1 MKFESIAAD
10 LRTWLQESIER
21 GCSRESV
28 VQSMRAAGYQP
39 KFAREAT
46 ETAFARFAPEAND
59 DPGTTAIATATVVQ
73 PAVKPAAAEAAAA
86 VAADPAAGTAV
97 GTATAEPD
105 SDEPASSSE
114 ILAASPNTI
123 DTSDR
128 GVRILFALNAPR
140 VVLFGG
146 LLSHDECDEMIRLA
160 TPKLSRSTVV
170 NAATG
175 AYDVHEART
184 SRGAHFERGENDL
197 IRKLEA
203 RIAELTSMPV
213 ENGEPIQILH
223 YVPGAE
229 YKPHFDYFD
238 PKLPGNEKVLAM
250 GGQRIATLIMYL
262 NDVDSGG
269 STIFPDIGLD
279 VLPHK
284 GNAVFFAYSSERG
297 ELDNRTLH
305 GGSPV
310 AGGEKWIAT
319 KWIRLRPYR
328 QG

>member
-1 MKFESIAAD
+1 MKFESIAID
-10 LRTWLQESIER
+10 LRSWLQESIER

-39 KFAREAT
+39 KFAHEAA

-59 DPGTTAIATATVVQ
+59 DPGSTAVATQTALQ
-73 PAVKPAAAEAAAA
+73 PALKPAAAEAA
-86 VAADPAAGTAV
+86 TAQP
-97 GTATAEPD
+97 ATAQ
-105 SDEPASSSE
+105 PADGEVPSSSSE

-123 DTSDR
+123 DTPDR

-146 LLSHDECDEMIRLA
+146 LLSAEECDEMVQLA

-184 SRGAHFERGENDL
+184 SRGAHFERGENEL
-197 IRKLEA
+197 VRKIEA
-203 RIAELTSMPV
+203 RIADLTSLPV

-223 YVPGAE
+223 YLPGGE

-238 PKLPGNEKVLAM
+238 PKLQGNEKVLAM

-262 NDVDSGG
+262 NDVESGG

-297 ELDNRTLH
+297 ELDSRTLH
-305 GGSPV
+305 GGTPV

-319 KWIRLRPYR
+319 KWIRVGPYR
-328 QG
+328 QR

>member
-10 LRTWLQESIER
+10 LRSWLQESIER

-39 KFAREAT
+39 KFAREAA

-59 DPGTTAIATATVVQ
+59 DPGSTAVATETAVQ
-73 PAVKPAAAEAAAA
+73 PAVKPVAAEAA
-86 VAADPAAGTAV
+86 TAKP
-97 GTATAEPD
+97 ATAQPTQAATAQPADGEI
-105 SDEPASSSE
+105 PASSSE

-123 DTSDR
+123 DTADR

-146 LLSHDECDEMIRLA
+146 LLSAEECDEMVRLA

-184 SRGAHFERGENDL
+184 SRGAHFERGENEL
-197 IRKLEA
+197 VRKIEE
-203 RIAELTSMPV
+203 RIADLTSMPV

-223 YVPGAE
+223 YLPGAE

-238 PKLPGNEKVLAM
+238 PKLQGNDKVLAM

-262 NDVDSGG
+262 NDVESGG

-297 ELDNRTLH
+297 ELDSRTLH

-319 KWIRLRPYR
+319 KWIRVGPYR
-328 QG
+328 QR

>member
-1 MKFESIAAD
+1 MKFESMAAD
-10 LRTWLQESIER
+10 LRSWLQESIER
-21 GCSRESV
+21 GCSRGSL

-46 ETAFARFAPEAND
+46 DVAFARFAPEAND
-59 DPGTTAIATATVVQ
+59 DPGSTAVATATETAAETAVQ
-73 PAVKPAAAEAAAA
+73 SAVKPAT
-86 VAADPAAGTAV
+86 ADA
-97 GTATAEPD
+97 ATADETDAEP
-105 SDEPASSSE
+105 PTNSSE

-123 DTSDR
+123 DTSER

-146 LLSHDECDEMIRLA
+146 LLSADECDEMIRLA
-160 TPKLSRSTVV
+160 TPKLTRSTVV

-197 IRKLEA
+197 VRKIET
-203 RIAELTSMPV
+203 RIAELTSLPV
-213 ENGEPIQILH
+213 EHGEPIQILH

-238 PKLPGNEKVLAM
+238 PKLPGNDKVLSM

-262 NDVDSGG
+262 NDVEAGG
-269 STIFPDIGLD
+269 STIFPEIGLD

-310 AGGEKWIAT
+310 ATGEKWIAT
-319 KWIRLRPYR
+319 KWIRVGPYR
-328 QG
+328 SR

>member
-1 MKFESIAAD
+1 MKLESMTAD
-10 LRTWLQESIER
+10 LRSWLQESIER
-21 GCSRESV
+21 GCSREAV
-28 VQSMRAAGYQP
+28 LQSMRAAGYQP
-39 KFAREAT
+39 KFAREAV
-46 ETAFARFAPEAND
+46 ELAFARFAPDE
-59 DPGTTAIATATVVQ
+59 
-73 PAVKPAAAEAAAA
+73 
-86 VAADPAAGTAV
+86 
-97 GTATAEPD
+97 
-105 SDEPASSSE
+105 SDEPADEPGSAAVVTATVAETVVKPLTAETAQVEPATTQPATTEPTGQKAPSSSSE

-140 VVLFGG
+140 VILFGG
-146 LLSHDECDEMIRLA
+146 LLSAEECDEMVRLA
-160 TPKLSRSTVV
+160 TPKLTRSTVV
-170 NAATG
+170 NSATG
-175 AYDVHEART
+175 AYDVHDART

-197 IRKLEA
+197 IRRIEA
-203 RIAELTSMPV
+203 RISELTSMPV

-238 PKLPGNEKVLAM
+238 PKLPGNEKVLSM

-262 NDVDSGG
+262 NDVVSGG
-269 STIFPDIGLD
+269 STVFPDIGLD

-305 GGSPV
+305 GSSPV

-319 KWIRLRPYR
+319 KWIRVGPYI
-328 QG
+328 QK

>member
-10 LRTWLQESIER
+10 LRSWLQESIER
-21 GCSRESV
+21 GCSRDSI
-28 VQSMRAAGYQP
+28 VQSMRTAGYQP
-39 KFAREAT
+39 KFAHEAAEVAFTRFAPESDESAGATAVAT
-46 ETAFARFAPEAND
+46 ETAAQ
-59 DPGTTAIATATVVQ
+59 T
-73 PAVKPAAAEAAAA
+73 AVKPADTA
-86 VAADPAAGTAV
+86 VAAGPA
-97 GTATAEPD
+97 E
-105 SDEPASSSE
+105 DEVPASSSE
-114 ILAASPNTI
+114 ILASSPNTI

-140 VVLFGG
+140 VVLFGA
-146 LLSHDECDEMIRLA
+146 LLSPEECDEMVRLA
-160 TPKLSRSTVV
+160 KPKLTRSTVV
-170 NAATG
+170 NSSTG

-184 SRGAHFERGENDL
+184 SRGTHFERGENEL
-197 IRKLEA
+197 VRRIEA
-203 RIAELTSMPV
+203 RIAELTSLPV

-223 YVPGAE
+223 YLPGAE

-238 PKLPGNEKVLAM
+238 PKLAGNEKVLAM

-262 NDVDSGG
+262 NDVESGG
-269 STIFPDIGLD
+269 STIFPEIGLD

-319 KWIRLRPYR
+319 KWIRVGPYR
-328 QG
+328 QV

>member
-10 LRTWLQESIER
+10 LRSWLQESIER

-39 KFAREAT
+39 KFARDAVDMAFAQFAPDANEESGSTAVAT
-46 ETAFARFAPEAND
+46 ETAVQQ
-59 DPGTTAIATATVVQ
+59 TAASRAG
-73 PAVKPAAAEAAAA
+73 AAAAAA
-86 VAADPAAGTAV
+86 VAA
-97 GTATAEPD
+97 ATAEPAQG
-105 SDEPASSSE
+105 EIPASSSE

-146 LLSHDECDEMIRLA
+146 LLSAEECDEMVRLA
-160 TPKLSRSTVV
+160 TPKLTRSTVV

-184 SRGAHFERGENDL
+184 SRGAHFERGENEL
-197 IRKLEA
+197 VRRIEA
-203 RIAELTSMPV
+203 RIADLTSLPV

-238 PKLPGNEKVLAM
+238 PKLPGNEKVLSM
-250 GGQRIATLIMYL
+250 GGQRVATLIMYL
-262 NDVDSGG
+262 NDVESGG

-297 ELDNRTLH
+297 ELDSRTLH

-310 AGGEKWIAT
+310 ASGEKWIAT
-319 KWIRLRPYR
+319 KWIRVGPYR
-328 QG
+328 QK

>member
-1 MKFESIAAD
+1 MKFESIAGD
-10 LRTWLQESIER
+10 LRSWLQESIER

-39 KFAREAT
+39 KFAREAADLAFGRFAPQSHDDQGGTAVAT
-46 ETAFARFAPEAND
+46 ETAVQL
-59 DPGTTAIATATVVQ
+59 AT
-73 PAVKPAAAEAAAA
+73 KPAAVE
-86 VAADPAAGTAV
+86 
-97 GTATAEPD
+97 TATAEPKAAAATGTD
-105 SDEPASSSE
+105 SGADEPMPSNSSE
-114 ILAASPNTI
+114 ILASSPNTI
-123 DTSDR
+123 DASDR

-146 LLSHDECDEMIRLA
+146 LLSDDECDEMIRLA
-160 TPKLSRSTVV
+160 TPKLTRSTVV

-184 SRGAHFERGENDL
+184 SRGAHFERGENPL
-197 IRKLEA
+197 VRKIEA
-203 RIAELTSMPV
+203 RIAELTSLPV

-223 YVPGAE
+223 YQPGAE

-238 PKLPGNEKVLAM
+238 PKLPGNEKVLQM
-250 GGQRIATLIMYL
+250 GGQRIATLVMYL
-262 NDVDSGG
+262 NDVESGG
-269 STIFPDIGLD
+269 STIFPEIGLD

-297 ELDNRTLH
+297 ELDSRTLH

-310 AGGEKWIAT
+310 ASGEKWIAT
-319 KWIRLRPYR
+319 KWIRVGAYR
-328 QG
+328 QK

>member
-10 LRTWLQESIER
+10 LRSWLQESIER
-21 GCSRESV
+21 GCSRDSLVEA
-28 VQSMRAAGYQP
+28 MRTAGYQP
-39 KFAREAT
+39 KFTRDAVEV
-46 ETAFARFAPEAND
+46 AFARLTPEAND
-59 DPGTTAIATATVVQ
+59 DPGATVVATETAIQ
-73 PAVKPAAAEAAAA
+73 PAVQSAAKQVAAAT
-86 VAADPAAGTAV
+86 PS
-97 GTATAEPD
+97 EPNEEEVP
-105 SDEPASSSE
+105 SSSSE

-123 DTSDR
+123 GTSDR

-146 LLSHDECDEMIRLA
+146 LLSDEECDEMVRLA
-160 TPKLSRSTVV
+160 TPKLTRSTVV

-197 IRKLEA
+197 VRRLEA
-203 RIAELTSMPV
+203 RIADLTSIPV

-223 YVPGAE
+223 YLPGAE

-238 PKLPGNEKVLAM
+238 PKLSGNEKVLSM

-262 NDVDSGG
+262 NDVESGG
-269 STIFPDIGLD
+269 STIFPEIGLD

-297 ELDNRTLH
+297 ELDSRTLH

-319 KWIRLRPYR
+319 KWIRVGAYM
-328 QG
+328 QK

>member
-1 MKFESIAAD
+1 MKLESMAAD
-10 LRTWLQESIER
+10 LRAWLQESIER
-21 GCSRESV
+21 GCSRDSV
-28 VQSMRAAGYQP
+28 QQSMRAAGYQA
-39 KFAREAT
+39 KFAREAV
-46 ETAFARFAPEAND
+46 ELAFARFAPEVND
-59 DPGTTAIATATVVQ
+59 ETGSTAVVTATVAETQ
-73 PAVKPAAAEAAAA
+73 AKP
-86 VAADPAAGTAV
+86 V
-97 GTATAEPD
+97 TAEVEQV
-105 SDEPASSSE
+105 EPVVTDPVEQKVPSSSSE

-140 VVLFGG
+140 VILFGG
-146 LLSHDECDEMIRLA
+146 LLSLEECDEMVRLA
-160 TPKLSRSTVV
+160 TPKLTRSTVV

-175 AYDVHEART
+175 AYDVHVART
-184 SRGAHFERGENDL
+184 SSGAHFERGENEL
-197 IRKLEA
+197 IRKIEA
-203 RIAELTSMPV
+203 RISELTSMPV

-223 YVPGAE
+223 YMPGAE

-238 PKLPGNEKVLAM
+238 PKLAGNEKVLSM

-297 ELDNRTLH
+297 ELDSRTLH

-319 KWIRLRPYR
+319 KWIRVGPYM
-328 QG
+328 QK

>member
-1 MKFESIAAD
+1 MKFESMAAD

-21 GCSRESV
+21 GCSHESV

-46 ETAFARFAPEAND
+46 DLAFAHFAAEAID
-59 DPGTTAIATATVVQ
+59 EPGSVAVATRTEVQ
-73 PAVKPAAAEAAAA
+73 AEMKPAAAEATAKAAEET
-86 VAADPAAGTAV
+86 P
-97 GTATAEPD
+97 
-105 SDEPASSSE
+105 SSSSE

-123 DTSDR
+123 DTTDR
-128 GVRILFALNAPR
+128 GVQILFALNAPR

-146 LLSHDECDEMIRLA
+146 LLSQEECDEMVRLA
-160 TPKLSRSTVV
+160 QPKLTRSTVV

-184 SRGAHFERGENDL
+184 SRGAHFERGENEL
-197 IRKLEA
+197 IRRIEE
-203 RIAELTSMPV
+203 RIADLTSLPI

-223 YVPGAE
+223 YMPGAE

-238 PKLPGNEKVLAM
+238 PKLAGNEKVLSM

-262 NDVDSGG
+262 NDVESGG

-297 ELDNRTLH
+297 ELDSRTLH

-310 AGGEKWIAT
+310 ASGEKWIAT
-319 KWIRLRPYR
+319 KWIRLGPYR
-328 QG
+328 Q